1 MHQPVFRRAW
11 RLPASY
17 VNPHFGTAH
26 ARDGGIEPAG
36 GFLAVRFRVDRFVG
50 HAIVPRQAAME
61 QFHRIARLQAQHLGM
76 PGSVRRQNQ
85 FSAALQQQRA
95 VQPRRH

>member
-1 MHQPVFRRAW
+1 MHRPVFRRAW
-11 RLPASY
+11 RLPVSY
-17 VNPHFGTAH
+17 VNPHFGAAH
-26 ARDGGIEPAG
+26 VRDGGTEPAG
-36 GFLAVRFRVDRFVG
+36 GLLAGCSRGRCVG